1 MSQLDVIWTHVVT
14 TTSICLVLNTEPT
27 PSSQS
32 VCMYLRVHA
41 LAMKRLGSKAITAGP
56 IPVVNGGMDWLA
68 LQEKATPGPIKAPNS
83 GRV

>member
-1 MSQLDVIWTHVVT
+1 MSQLDVIWTHVAT
-14 TTSICLVLNTEPT
+14 TTSICLLLNTEPT

-32 VCMYLRVHA
+32 VCMYSRMHA

-56 IPVVNGGMDWLA
+56 INGGMDWLA